1 MLTTKLGEFALKYVQ
16 ERELTSEI
24 ISHFKIGYAPKADN
38 ILYIFLK
45 QKNYS
50 QDLLEQSG
58 LFIKNE
64 KGKLLD
70 RFRDRLMFP
79 LCDELGD
86 PIAFSGRRIS
96 NDSQIA
102 KYVNSPETPL
112 FTKSKLLY
120 HFSEAKHAVNAENHL
135 ILYEGYMDVIA
146 AVSYTHLTLPT
157 TLHECRSRWSPY
169 H

>member
-1 MLTTKLGEFALKYVQ
+1 MIDVT
-16 ERELTSEI
+16 
-24 ISHFKIGYAPKADN
+24 
-38 ILYIFLK
+38 
-45 QKNYS
+45 
-50 QDLLEQSG
+50 

-102 KYVNSPETPL
+102 KYVNSQEL
-112 FTKSKLLY
+112 HY
-120 HFSEAKHAVNAENHL
+120 
-135 ILYEGYMDVIA
+135 
-146 AVSYTHLTLPT
+146 LPSLNCFIT
-157 TLHECRSRWSPY
+157 FQKPSMR
-169 H
+169 